1 LPDDTKEAGVQ
12 LNSRFAFLLLV
23 LAAAVVSAA
32 GCGGGT
38 SSTPST
44 GPAGTTRA
52 ADQVITIAWGAE
64 PPSLDP
70 GLATDVTSSNILL
83 SIMDPL
89 VKLGDDLAPVPS
101 LAESWDVSK
110 DGKTVTFHLRDDGKW
125 TNGDPVTAQ
134 DFEWSW
140 KRTISPELAAD
151 YAYQFYGIVGA
162 ADYNACQ
169 KDCEALRDKVGVK
182 ALDDRTLEVQLTTAQ
197 PWFVQQV
204 SHHSFLAVHRATV
217 EQFGNKWTDPD
228 NIVTDGPF
236 KLESWEH
243 DSSIDLVKNDA
254 WRDAKD
260 VALTRVNGKI
270 IVDGTTRVQSFEAG
284 EVDALDAGGLPPD
297 EIARLKETPEYES
310 YPALGTYYYGFNLEN
325 LPDLNERRALSLAID
340 RRTIV
345 DNIAQ
350 ADQVPATGFSP
361 KGLPGFDVFNPNSP
375 YLPENGDIDKAKELL
390 SQAQNPKRSLN
401 LFFND
406 SPGHK
411 EIATAVQAEWDELGI
426 TTTLKQQEW
435 AQFLE
440 FLGPPP
446 NQSVDVYRNGWIGDY
461 VDAINFLELWTCD
474 YGNNNSNYCDKSYD
488 ALVDQARQTP
498 DDTARYKIY
507 AQLEQKLVGADGGM
521 PLTPIYWYTYP
532 NLEKLSIKD
541 SFTVNLLNQIDLT
554 KVVVREQ

>member
-1 LPDDTKEAGVQ
+1 VKLTTRLHLCCA
-12 LNSRFAFLLLV
+12 L
-23 LAAAVVSAA
+23 LAAAALAAA
-32 GCGGGT
+32 GCGGG
-38 SSTPST
+38 SSSSGSAT
-44 GPAGTTRA
+44 GASA
-52 ADQVITIAWGAE
+52 SDQTITVGWGAE

-83 SIMDPL
+83 NIMDPL
-89 VKLGDDLAPVPS
+89 VTLGDDLEPVPS

-110 DGKTVTFHLRDDGKW
+110 DGKTVTFHLRSDGKW
-125 TNGDPVTAQ
+125 TNGDPVTAE

-162 ADYNACQ
+162 AEYNACE
-169 KDCEALRDKVGVK
+169 KNCDALRKKVGVK
-182 ALDDRTLEVQLTTAQ
+182 AVDPRTLEVRLTSAQ

-217 EQFGNKWTDPD
+217 EKFGDRWTEPG

-236 KLESWEH
+236 KLDAWEH
-243 DSSIDLVKNDA
+243 SASIDLVKNDA
-254 WRDAKD
+254 WRGAGD
-260 VALTRVNGKI
+260 VSLTKVNGKI
-270 IVDGTTRVQSFEAG
+270 IVDGTTRVQAFEAG

-297 EIARLKETPEYES
+297 EIGRLKETPEYEV
-310 YPALGTYYYGFNLEN
+310 YPALGTYFYGFNLKN
-325 LPDLNERRALSLAID
+325 LPDIHERRALSLAID
-340 RRTIV
+340 RRTII

-350 ADQVPATGFSP
+350 ADQVPTTGFSP
-361 KGLPGFDVFNPNSP
+361 NGLPGFDTFNPNSP
-375 YLPENGDIDKAKELL
+375 WTPESGDLDAAKNELA
-390 SQAQNPKRSLN
+390 QAKNPKTDIT

-406 SPGHK
+406 SPGHR
-411 EIATAVQAEWDELGI
+411 EIATAVQAQWKELGI
-426 TTTLKQQEW
+426 STTLKQQEW

-446 NQSVDVYRNGWIGDY
+446 NSAVDVYRSGWIGDY

-474 YGNNNSNYCDKSYD
+474 SGNNNSNYCDEDYD
-488 ALVDQARQTP
+488 ALVEQARSTQDDQARFE
-498 DDTARYKIY
+498 IY
-507 AQLEQKLVGADGGM
+507 AQLEQKLIGEDGALPM
-521 PLTPIYWYTYP
+521 TPIYWYTYP

-541 SFTVNLLNQIDLT
+541 SFTANLLNQIDLT

>member
-1 LPDDTKEAGVQ
+1 MG
-12 LNSRFAFLLLV
+12 LLLAV
-23 LAAAVVSAA
+23 LAAAVLAAA
-32 GCGGGT
+32 GCGGGG
-38 SSTPST
+38 SEP
-44 GPAGTTRA
+44 A
-52 ADQVITIAWGAE
+52 ADQPGTGGSPTAEQVITIGWGAE

-70 GLATDVTSSNILL
+70 GLATDTTSSNILL
-83 SIMDPL
+83 NIMDPL
-89 VKLGDDLAPVPS
+89 VILGDDLEPVPG

-110 DGKTVTFHLRDDGKW
+110 DGKTVTFHLRGDGKW
-125 TNGDPVTAQ
+125 TNGDPVTAE

-140 KRTISPELAAD
+140 KRTISPDLAAD

-162 ADYNACQ
+162 ADYNACE
-169 KDCEALRDKVGVK
+169 KNCDALRDKVGVK
-182 ALDDRTLEVQLTTAQ
+182 AVDDRTLEVQLTSPQ

-217 EQFGNKWTDPD
+217 EQFGDNWTEPQ

-243 DSSIDLVKNDA
+243 DATIDLVKNDD
-254 WRDAKD
+254 WRNADD
-260 VALTRVNGKI
+260 VSLTRVNGKI
-270 IVDGTTRVQSFEAG
+270 IVDGTTRVQAFEAG

-325 LPDLNERRALSLAID
+325 LPDVHERRALSLAID

-345 DNIAQ
+345 DQIAQ
-350 ADQVPATGFSP
+350 ADQVPSTGFSP
-361 KGLPGFDVFNPNSP
+361 KGLPGFDAFNPNSP
-375 YLPENGDIDKAKELL
+375 WTPESGDIDAAKDEF
-390 SQAQNPKRSLN
+390 SQAQSPKTN
-401 LFFND
+401 ITLFFND

-411 EIATAVQAEWDELGI
+411 EIATAVQAQWQGLGI

-446 NQSVDVYRNGWIGDY
+446 NQAVDVYRNGWIGDY

-474 YGNNNSNYCDKSYD
+474 SGNNNSNYCDKDYD
-488 ALVDQARQTP
+488 ALLEQARQTP
-498 DDTARYKIY
+498 DDEARYQIY
-507 AQLEQKLVGADGGM
+507 AQLEEKLLGQDGAL

-532 NLEKLSIKD
+532 NLEKLSIRS
-541 SFTVNLLNQIDLT
+541 SFSVNLLNQIDLT

>member
-1 LPDDTKEAGVQ
+1 MQANRRLV
-12 LNSRFAFLLLV
+12 SLLLV
-23 LAAAVVSAA
+23 LTAGALAAA
-32 GCGGGT
+32 GCGGSNGGGT
-38 SSTPST
+38 APPT
-44 GPAGTTRA
+44 GSGATGLAA

-83 SIMDPL
+83 NIMDPL
-89 VKLGDDLAPVPS
+89 VKLGDDLQPVPS
-101 LAESWDVSK
+101 LAESWDVSE
-110 DGKTVTFHLRDDGKW
+110 DGKTVTFHLRGDGKW
-125 TNGDPVTAQ
+125 TNGDPVTAE

-140 KRTISPELAAD
+140 KRTISPDLAAD

-169 KDCEALRDKVGVK
+169 KDCDALADKVGIE
-182 ALDDRTLEVQLTTAQ
+182 ATDDRTLVVHLTSPQ

-217 EQFGNKWTDPD
+217 EQYGDGWTDPEH
-228 NIVTDGPF
+228 IVTDGPF
-236 KLESWEH
+236 KLESWQH
-243 DSSIDLVKNDA
+243 DSSIDLVKWDG

-260 VALTRVNGKI
+260 VSLARVNGKI
-270 IVDGTTRVQSFEAG
+270 IVDGTTRVQAFEAG

-310 YPALGTYYYGFNLEN
+310 YPALGTYYYGFNMDN
-325 LPDLNERRALSLAID
+325 LPDVHERRALSLAID

-345 DNIAQ
+345 DSIAQ

-375 YLPENGDIDKAKELL
+375 WTPENGDIEAAKNEL
-390 SQAQNPKRSLN
+390 SQAQSPKTTVN

-411 EIATAVQAEWDELGI
+411 EIATAVQASWKELGI
-426 TTTLKQQEW
+426 NATLKQQEW

-446 NQSVDVYRNGWIGDY
+446 NDAVDVYRNGWIGDY

-474 YGNNNSNYCDKSYD
+474 SGNNNSNFCDKSYD
-488 ALVDQARQTP
+488 ALLEQARQTP
-498 DDTARYKIY
+498 DDAARYQIY
-507 AQLEQKLVGADGGM
+507 AQLEQKLLGQDGGLPFT
-521 PLTPIYWYTYP
+521 PLYWYTYP

-541 SFTVNLLNQIDLT
+541 SFAVNLLNQIDLT

>member
-1 LPDDTKEAGVQ
+1 VTTK
-12 LNSRFAFLLLV
+12 SRLRLLALLTASLFA
-23 LAAAVVSAA
+23 AA
-32 GCGGGT
+32 GCGGGGGSSSSDQ
-38 SSTPST
+38 SST
-44 GPAGTTRA
+44 GA
-52 ADQVITIAWGAE
+52 AASDQTITIGWGAE

-89 VKLGDDLAPVPS
+89 VTLGDDLEPVPS
-101 LAESWDVSK
+101 LAESWDISK
-110 DGKTVTFHLRDDGKW
+110 DGKTVTFHLRGDGKW
-125 TNGDPVTAQ
+125 TNGDPVTAE

-140 KRTISPELAAD
+140 KRTISPDLAAD

-162 ADYNACQ
+162 AEYNACE
-169 KDCEALRDKVGVK
+169 KNCAALRDKVGVK
-182 ALDDRTLEVQLTTAQ
+182 AVDDRTLQVQLTSAQ

-217 EQFGNKWTDPD
+217 EQFGDRWTEPG

-236 KLESWEH
+236 KLAAWEH
-243 DSSIDLVKNDA
+243 SASIDLVKNDA
-254 WRDAKD
+254 WRGAAD
-260 VALTRVNGKI
+260 VSLARVNGKI

-297 EIARLKETPEYES
+297 EIGRLKETPEYEV
-310 YPALGTYYYGFNLEN
+310 YPALGTYYYGFNLKN
-325 LPDLNERRALSLAID
+325 LPDIHERRALSLAID
-340 RRTIV
+340 RRTII

-350 ADQVPATGFSP
+350 ADQVPTTGFAP
-361 KGLPGFDVFNPNSP
+361 KGLPGFDSFNPNSP
-375 YLPENGDIDKAKELL
+375 WTPESGDLDAAKNELA
-390 SQAQNPKRSLN
+390 QAKNPKTDLT

-406 SPGHK
+406 SPGHR
-411 EIATAVQAEWDELGI
+411 EIATAVQAQWKELGI
-426 TTTLKQQEW
+426 STTLKQQEW

-446 NQSVDVYRNGWIGDY
+446 NSAVDVYRSGWIGDY

-474 YGNNNSNYCDKSYD
+474 SGNNNSNYCDKEYD
-488 ALVDQARQTP
+488 ALVEQARSTQDDQAR
-498 DDTARYKIY
+498 YEIY
-507 AQLEQKLVGADGGM
+507 AQLEQKLIGEGGALPM
-521 PLTPIYWYTYP
+521 TPIYWYTYP

-541 SFTVNLLNQIDLT
+541 SFKVNLLNQIDLT

>member
-1 LPDDTKEAGVQ
+1 VRDDIKEAGVTSNRRIV
-12 LNSRFAFLLLV
+12 LFLV
-23 LAAAVVSAA
+23 LAAAALAAA
-32 GCGGGT
+32 GCGGSTESSSSDQPGT
-38 SSTPST
+38 
-44 GPAGTTRA
+44 GGGA
-52 ADQVITIAWGAE
+52 ATDQDIAIGWGAE

-83 SIMDPL
+83 NIMDPF
-89 VKLGDDLAPVPS
+89 VTLGDDLKPVPG

-110 DGKTVTFHLRDDGKW
+110 DGKTVTFHLRSDGKW
-125 TNGDPVTAQ
+125 TNGDPVTAE

-162 ADYNACQ
+162 ADYNACE
-169 KDCEALRDKVGVK
+169 KNCDALRDKVGIEAV
-182 ALDDRTLEVQLTTAQ
+182 DDRTLEVHLTTPQ
-197 PWFVQQV
+197 PWFIQQV

-217 EQFGNKWTDPD
+217 EQFGDRWTDPK

-236 KLESWEH
+236 ELESWEH
-243 DSSIDLVKNDA
+243 DSEIDLVKWDG
-254 WRDAKD
+254 WRNAKD

-270 IVDGTTRVQSFEAG
+270 IVDGTTRVQAFEAG

-325 LPDLNERRALSLAID
+325 LPDLNERRALSMAID

-345 DNIAQ
+345 DSIAQ

-361 KGLPGFDVFNPNSP
+361 KGLPGFDTFNPNSP
-375 YLPENGDIDKAKELL
+375 YTPENGDIQAAKDLL
-390 SQAQNPKRSLN
+390 SQAQNPKTKFN

-406 SPGHK
+406 SPGHR
-411 EIATAVQAEWDELGI
+411 EIATAVQANWQELGI
-426 TTTLKQQEW
+426 SATLKQQEW

-446 NQSVDVYRNGWIGDY
+446 NKAVDVYRNGWIGDY

-474 YGNNNSNYCDKSYD
+474 SGNNNSNYCDEDYD
-488 ALVDQARQTP
+488 RLLEQARQTP
-498 DDTARYKIY
+498 DDQARYEIY
-507 AQLEQKLVGADGGM
+507 AQLEQKLVGPDGAL

-541 SFTVNLLNQIDLT
+541 SFEVNLLNQIDLT